1 MDGLTPGQIEA
12 QDSRR
17 QGEINNKIRT
27 QEELEA
33 KLAKVKNLRVKEL
46 EERLEKAFKMQMAQA
61 LSKNLHMGLK
71 KWPTTP

>member
-71 KWPTTP
+71 K